1 MQRDRQT
8 DKLLTI
14 SEKSM
19 EANIQ
24 TGGQTDNQFTSEKI
38 LTQTDRQT
46 KNLTVS
52 DITSLQ
58 NENIPGNTNAC
69 IPHN

>member
-1 MQRDRQT
+1 
-8 DKLLTI
+8 
-14 SEKSM
+14 M

-69 IPHN
+69 IPHNQYTSLTLIPTDTMFEYV